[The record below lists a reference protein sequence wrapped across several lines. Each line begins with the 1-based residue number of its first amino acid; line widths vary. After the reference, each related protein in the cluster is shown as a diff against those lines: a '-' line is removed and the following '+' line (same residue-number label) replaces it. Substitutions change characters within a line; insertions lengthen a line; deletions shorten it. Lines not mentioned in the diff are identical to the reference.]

1 MASRGESSLQVG
13 EGSSDAFFLQQR
25 SYVYTVNQ
33 MHKEEQMKRLFAH
46 QEKRDVVEAS
56 VGPGSYDV

>member
-1 MASRGESSLQVG
+1 MQVG
-13 EGSSDAFFLQQR
+13 EGSDAFLQQR

-33 MHKEEQMKRLFAH
+33 MHKEEQMKRFFAH